1 MKKMIFAAIAIATMT
16 MTACT
21 NTATTAPTT
30 ESTVVDSTAVSVDST
45 AKTVDTAATKQFKNF
60 TIRGLRPCKG
70 AANQKLDPIVRW
82 RNGRCNVK
90 RCNLH

>member
-21 NTATTAPTT
+21 NTVATAPTT
-30 ESTVVDSTAVSVDST
+30 NSTAVDSNAVSVDST
-45 AKTVDTAATKQFKNF
+45 ATTVDTTATKQFKNF

-70 AANQKLDPIVRW
+70 AANQKLDHIVRW
-82 RNGRCNVK
+82 RK
-90 RCNLH
+90 WE